1 MLCITYSFY
10 TYLICVLTYHKDANS
25 FRLKHRIFVHE
36 DVCINL
42 KYNKYNMFIYIYR
55 ETNKIWC
62 VILLNHIIN
71 YIHIWFDIGLIQE

>member
-1 MLCITYSFY
+1 MLCITYAFY
-10 TYLICVLTYHKDANS
+10 TDLICVLTYHKDANS

-55 ETNKIWC
+55 ETIYGVLYC
-62 VILLNHIIN
+62 YIILSTI
-71 YIHIWFDIGLIQE
+71 YISGLISG